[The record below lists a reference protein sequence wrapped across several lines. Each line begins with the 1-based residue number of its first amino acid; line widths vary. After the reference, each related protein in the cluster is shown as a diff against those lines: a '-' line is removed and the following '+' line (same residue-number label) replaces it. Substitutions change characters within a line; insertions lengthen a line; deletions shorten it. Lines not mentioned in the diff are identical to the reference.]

1 VADDP
6 ESTSEGDIQM
16 DYSSDQLCSPSI
28 GEVTENYM
36 QEIRSVSLVFDNLEY
51 FTIWCLSI
59 SVSVELKKS
68 YCMLCIDWEGLEER
82 TINTQ

>member
-6 ESTSEGDIQM
+6 ESTGEGDIQP

-36 QEIRSVSLVFDNLEY
+36 QEIRSVYLLFDNPEY

-59 SVSVELKKS
+59 SVSVEL
-68 YCMLCIDWEGLEER
+68 
-82 TINTQ
+82 TI